1 MQREGERQDR
11 QAVWQR
17 GEKTRQAG
25 MQREGERQER
35 QAGRQRGERQAGRQ
49 RGERQDRQSEGERQ
63 DRQAERGKT
72 LQAGRERKDKACRHR
87 ER

>member
-11 QAVWQR
+11 QAVWQT

-35 QAGRQRGERQAGRQ
+35 QAGRQAERGKTG
-49 RGERQDRQSEGERQ
+49 
-63 DRQAERGKT
+63 RQAERGKT
-72 LQAGRERKDKACRHR
+72 RQAE
-87 ER
+87 